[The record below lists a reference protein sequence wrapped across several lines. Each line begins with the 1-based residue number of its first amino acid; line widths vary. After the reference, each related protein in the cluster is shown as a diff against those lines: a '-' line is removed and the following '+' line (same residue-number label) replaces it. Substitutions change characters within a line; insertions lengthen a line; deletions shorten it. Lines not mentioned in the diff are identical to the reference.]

1 MCACTHFGE
10 LVIIVLKHIGRFSVT
25 VFMELREAFESVL
38 DSTYQFSQC
47 RRLRQVYRVQHV
59 GLLDTYGSFVLIFL
73 SADAPDDRCVCGVY
87 IIRGQKIY
95 MCREG

>member
-38 DSTYQFSQC
+38 DSIDQFSQC
-47 RRLRQVYRVQHV
+47 RRLRQVYRVQRV
-59 GLLDTYGSFVLIFL
+59 ALLDTYGQILQFCFNIFQ
-73 SADAPDDRCVCGVY
+73 C
-87 IIRGQKIY
+87 
-95 MCREG
+95 